1 MSALAQRDET
11 WLFNE
16 CAKKPANVAARAQ
29 LARLLIKQSRHDDA
43 LDVLRDGLK
52 VARSPDLLLELAI
65 CQTRTKDFAAAAAT
79 LRDAERLAPGHSRL
93 PILKGEL
100 ADAAG
105 DLREAE
111 AIFAADSAAYPG
123 DPTRTLRWAKALIKL
138 GRQREAIDALDA
150 GLSFSPEA
158 VGLLVERAALLRQD
172 GRFEA
177 ARGDIETL
185 SRVSPGHFRIPI
197 LTGELAEATGQFVEA
212 EAVYARDVEAHPA
225 DPTRRMR
232 WIRVLGRL
240 SRPDQAIAVLSDGLE
255 LNPDAVGLLIER
267 AALLKSVGRIDD
279 AQADVDAV
287 MRLQPGHSRLPALRA
302 GLAEAALD
310 YAAAEAI
317 YARDAREHPGDS
329 ARRIR
334 WSRALGRLG
343 RRREALACLT
353 VDPQT
358 DTFELAVER
367 AIQFRVAGF
376 WGKAREELAALEARR
391 PGDRRL
397 VTLRADLASAMNDPA
412 EAERLYAA
420 SAAENPLDPGAQIRW
435 ARALGR
441 QGRDAEAAEV
451 LAAALERRPDAEE
464 LLIEQC
470 EALLSGDD
478 AVAAARAI
486 DRLEAAHPY
495 TSKLAGMRA
504 RQATLS
510 GDLDGASEAFRRDAE
525 RFPDDPSRRLRWL
538 RSLRNAGKIETA
550 IDVLRAIPSRSVA
563 DEQLLVECLLDCG
576 RWAEAEQVLEV
587 WPPGGRQSDAVR
599 LRFEMTLAFLRQDYP
614 LAMRLA
620 RAALETAPN
629 DAKSA
634 AWLALAAANMF
645 DDALAWETLLLVP
658 SNPAG
663 GAPRLDGHR
672 FRHLFGQI
680 VNELR
685 LNPEDTR
692 ALAAA
697 LREGDE
703 ALLRAAAG
711 RAAADASGLGP
722 AVGLLLAL
730 SRTGRLARA
739 RRCSS
744 GTSRIP
750 RTLHQYWDRD
760 PPPEIRYLMDRAA
773 SVNRDL
779 EYKSWD
785 DQSARAFL
793 GTLSNPEPLKAY
805 SVARHAA
812 MRADILRLALL
823 SSEGGVYL
831 DADDYCAAPLS
842 TLIEGADGLVS
853 YQEFL
858 GTVGNNFVAA
868 SPGHP
873 VVTQALEE
881 ATAATLQGAGESLW
895 LATGPGLLTRH
906 VASHIARRA
915 DGDFAAD
922 VRIWDLP
929 AFRRVVYAARS
940 ARYKRAGKH
949 WAATY

>member
-1 MSALAQRDET
+1 MAQRDET

-16 CAKKPANVAARAQ
+16 CARKPANVVARAQ

-52 VARSPDLLLELAI
+52 VAQSPDLLLELAI
-65 CQTRTKDFAAAAAT
+65 CQTRRKEFAAAAAT
-79 LRDAERLAPGHSRL
+79 LRDAERLAPGHFRL
-93 PILKGEL
+93 PILRGEL

-111 AIFAADSAAYPG
+111 AIFAADSAAHPG
-123 DPTRTLRWAKALIKL
+123 DPTRTLRWAKTLIKL

-150 GLSFSPEA
+150 GLGFSPES

-172 GRFEA
+172 GRFEE
-177 ARGDIETL
+177 ARADIETL
-185 SRVSPGHFRIPI
+185 RRVSPGHFRIPI

-212 EAVYARDVEAHPA
+212 EAVYGRDVEAHPT

-240 SRPDQAIAVLSDGLE
+240 SRPEKAIAALSDGLE

-267 AALLKSVGRIDD
+267 AALLKSVGRIDE

-317 YARDAREHPGDS
+317 YARDAREHPGDP

-353 VDPQT
+353 VDPQA

-367 AIQFRVAGF
+367 AIQYRVAGF
-376 WGKAREELAALEARR
+376 WGKARDELAALEARR

-397 VTLRADLASAMNDPA
+397 VTLRAELAGAMNDPA
-412 EAERLYAA
+412 EAERLCAA

-464 LLIEQC
+464 LLIERC

-478 AVAAARAI
+478 PIALAQAI
-486 DRLEAAHPY
+486 DRLEAAHPC

-504 RQATLS
+504 RQAAHS

-550 IDVLRAIPSRSVA
+550 IDALRALPSRSVA

-576 RWAEAEQVLEV
+576 RWTEAEQVLEV
-587 WPPGGRQSDAVR
+587 WAPGGRQSDAVR
-599 LRFEMTLAFLRQDYP
+599 LRCEMTLAFLRQDYP

-620 RAALETAPN
+620 RAGLDAAPN
-629 DAKSA
+629 DAKCA
-634 AWLALAAANMF
+634 AWLALAAAYMF

-697 LREGDE
+697 LRQGDE
-703 ALLRAAAG
+703 ALLRSAAAL
-711 RAAADASGLGP
+711 AAADASGLGP
-722 AVGLLLAL
+722 AIGLLLAL

-739 RRCSS
+739 RSIPS
-744 GTSRIP
+744 GASGRIP

-760 PPPEIRYLMDRAA
+760 PPPEIRYLMERAGG
-773 SVNRDL
+773 VNRDL
-779 EYKSWD
+779 KHKRWD
-785 DQSARAFL
+785 DASARAFL

-831 DADDYCAAPLS
+831 DADDYCAAPLA

-868 SPGHP
+868 PPGHP
-873 VVTQALEE
+873 IVTRALEE

-906 VASHIARRA
+906 VASHIARHA
-915 DGDFAAD
+915 ESDFAAD
-922 VRIWDLP
+922 VRIWDLA